1 MENKEEQPKG
11 EITASGCVAGL
22 QFIIAVVAV
31 CYGIYVLLSM

>member
-11 EITASGCVAGL
+11 EITASGCIAAL
-22 QFIIAVVAV
+22 QFVIGVIAV